1 MEVVIRNHLGL
12 VLASMVDKVPPL
24 SLIEAVES
32 LVAVHAFQ
40 LASDCGFPSI
50 ILEGDLEI
58 VNNALRSEEESFT
71 SFGHLIAEA
80 KTIVETFY
88 AVLYPI
94 PVDKATLFIILLDML
109 VMLAVS
115 QCRWRV
121 FFHT

>member
-12 VLASMVDKVPPL
+12 ALASMVDKVPPL
-24 SLIEAVES
+24 SSIEAVES
-32 LVAVHAFQ
+32 LVAVHAFR

-80 KTIVETFY
+80 RTIVETFY
-88 AVLYPI
+88 AV
-94 PVDKATLFIILLDML
+94 TLSHTRGQGNS
-109 VMLAVS
+109 VHNLARHASHVS
-115 QCRWRV
+115 GFTV
-121 FFHT
+121 